1 MASLAAVLLSSLQP
15 LGLAGHRYVVMLD
28 YCELEPTY
36 SLSSNGG
43 AGKAKSWVANSGGHT
58 TTCS

>member
-15 LGLAGHRYVVMLD
+15 LGLVGHRYVVTLNYCKLD
-28 YCELEPTY
+28 PAY

-43 AGKAKSWVANSGGHT
+43 AGKTRS
-58 TTCS
+58 